1 MQVNG
6 HFLPLEYSC
15 CNFCITAKIHY
26 LHPLSGCGTAL
37 LRNTA
42 KPLFFLLPFLFQC
55 LTHTEKALKDF
66 CPLLKRATVPGAWYI
81 HNNDY
86 CQICMYHSF
95 SPFWFS
101 LHFYVSSQ
109 KPNLRHIGKKAHHL
123 ASITRVII
131 FAVRPFALFGR
142 VRGKPAA
149 FSSHNRVYTV
159 PCSVFLCPVMYRA
172 VFCVLFSFVI
182 SFCSDFWCKG
192 NNYFPN
198 VQAF

>member
-1 MQVNG
+1 M
-6 HFLPLEYSC
+6 
-15 CNFCITAKIHY
+15 
-26 LHPLSGCGTAL
+26 
-37 LRNTA
+37 
-42 KPLFFLLPFLFQC
+42 
-55 LTHTEKALKDF
+55 
-66 CPLLKRATVPGAWYI
+66 PGAWYI

-123 ASITRVII
+123 ASITRLII

-149 FSSHNRVYTV
+149 ISSHQQRLDCALFSV
-159 PCSVFLCPVMYRA
+159 PMPLSCIGRLFVSCFHCYLFFFTLYFVLLTMQRYKHICECARIWDKIFVLLTFLCYIICLFTYFRHKNGKMCNNLRKFLCSV
-172 VFCVLFSFVI
+172 
-182 SFCSDFWCKG
+182 
-192 NNYFPN
+192 
-198 VQAF
+198 

>member
-1 MQVNG
+1 M
-6 HFLPLEYSC
+6 F
-15 CNFCITAKIHY
+15 
-26 LHPLSGCGTAL
+26 

-42 KPLFFLLPFLFQC
+42 KPLFSSLHFQC

-123 ASITRVII
+123 ASITRLII
-131 FAVRPFALFGR
+131 FAVRPFAHVGR
-142 VRGKPAA
+142 VKGKPAA
-149 FSSHNRVYTV
+149 ISSHNRVYTV
-159 PCSVFLCPVMYRA
+159 PCSVFLLPCYVSGGFSCL
-172 VFCVLFSFVI
+172 VFIVFI
-182 SFCSDFWCKG
+182 ITFCS
-192 NNYFPN
+192 
-198 VQAF
+198 